1 LAKFKIQMRGRV
13 YSRWPEEKKD
23 DEIELARCLF
33 RRGDSEFQFTV
44 ETYVDAISKD
54 DAENLGRER
63 CIIATDLFSF
73 LIGDRP
79 NQNAANLDLTQ
90 ISRWSLDDEDRTK
103 TCSLNYNMACS
114 IVNPVPLSKEQFD
127 AINLAENAIHEFKDE
142 SNSLLRSI
150 RWRALGQQDFEDKLD
165 RFTKLYISLETLAG
179 NENKIPKILHEIYPD
194 ADIDK
199 LREFNNTLKEVRSV
213 IFHEG
218 ARQQEEIGRLMK
230 KPKKVDFNVCLD
242 LLERV
247 LFDMLRH
254 KLNLPQKYLLKKYL

>member
-1 LAKFKIQMRGRV
+1 MRGRI
-13 YSRWPEEKKD
+13 YSRWPEDKKD

-33 RRGDSEFQFTV
+33 RRGDSELQFTV
-44 ETYVDAISKD
+44 ETVVGTMNEV

-79 NQNAANLDLTQ
+79 NHNVANLDLTQ
-90 ISRWSLDDEDRTK
+90 ISRWSLDDDARTK
-103 TCSLNYNMACS
+103 TCSQNYNVACS
-114 IVNPVPLSKEQFD
+114 VVNTAPLSKEQFD
-127 AINLAENAIHEFKDE
+127 AIGLAENAFREFDGE

-194 ADIDK
+194 ADINK

-213 IFHEG
+213 IFHKG
-218 ARQQEEIGRLMK
+218 ARQQEEIETLMK
-230 KPKKVDFNVCLD
+230 TPRKIDFDVCLD

-247 LFDMLRH
+247 LFDMLRY
-254 KLNLPQKYLLKKYL
+254 KLNLPQTYLLKKYL